1 MDIKLKKYSHLLITK
16 ILVFMIM
23 ILCFTGVIKAVVK
36 VEAVNDGDFG
46 IVFDDDYLSSRA
58 FVQEGEK
65 ITGSLTRL
73 LGEFK
78 NEEHIING
86 GTINEDVL
94 KNEVEMLFNEYQFN
108 SRNYN
113 PNLRYEENYKKFEEE
128 YADKISQI
136 KDKMIKSDVR
146 DFHLTLQNL
155 EEVEGPLYYASD
167 GVNVYTNTTR
177 TEKEQFKTYPSYMI
191 FEEYKKEIYPKELE
205 DSQSFYRITERM
217 DEFSSDSQVVYIA
230 FPQKFLNSKTNEW
243 KQNKVLATNSF
254 YLLFICFAGFIISF
268 VYLVFVVGRKSFKDQ
283 ELHVHAVDKLYNDIK
298 VVIFLA
304 VLSLWIVLVDEL
316 FENIDKVIILI
327 TIPIAILGFLLILSV
342 VKHLKNKT
350 FFTHTMIYQMLN
362 KVIRFVG
369 EVYKS
374 GSVGVKTVLLVIG
387 YPLLVAATFFMFPI
401 TLGIA
406 AWFAFKRVK
415 KFTAIQEG
423 VERIKEGDILHTID
437 VDGKGEFAKLAS
449 NINSITDGLKNA
461 VDSEL
466 KSERLKTEL
475 ITNVS
480 HDIRTPLTSIITYVD
495 LLKKEKDP
503 SRVEQYIEVLD
514 QKSKRLKVLTD
525 DLFDA
530 AKASSGTI
538 PVHLERIDIISLIS
552 QGLGEVSDKIED
564 LDLEFKFKHPKD
576 KVYVMADGRLLW
588 RSIENV
594 LSNIFKYALN
604 GSRVY
609 IDIEEAG
616 NEILLTFKNISAYE
630 LNISADEL
638 MERFK
643 RGDESRS
650 SSGSGLGLSI
660 AKSLI
665 DIQRG
670 QFTIQVDGDL
680 FKSIISLP
688 RYSE

>member
-1 MDIKLKKYSHLLITK
+1 MKKYSHLLITK